1 MKEDPSDLD
10 LGMSP
15 LEEDGSDDDRNQL
28 EG

>member
-10 LGMSP
+10 LGMSQ
-15 LEEDGSDDDRNQL
+15 LEEDGSEYDRNQL